1 MAEDTGRPDD
11 GDAHRATPPAETSA
25 LSRRELMRVS
35 AAALAA
41 TSSGIAAVAGS
52 VGVAEAQ
59 PATVSIAGYI
69 LRRLGERDV
78 KHLFGVPG
86 VTCDGVF
93 EEAARMGLSIVVTA
107 SDLEAGYAAD
117 GYARVRGMSAVALTY
132 GVGTLTLA
140 PVVAGAYSERVPMVV
155 LNGGPN
161 SSDLSAQAS
170 LDVLFSHSAGIPDTD
185 LSVFRTIT
193 AAAVRVASAA
203 SAPQQIDDAFRRARI
218 EQRPIYI
225 EVDRDLWSAEVAAP
239 RGPLQINQAAGDAE
253 TGLARDMLQRIRAS
267 QAPVLLLGI
276 EIARQRLAP
285 DVETLV
291 RRLGVPYM
299 TTLLSK
305 SVIAETTPGFAGV
318 YGSTH
323 APPAIE
329 AVIEGADPLIALGT
343 ILGAQHRNLVRTLRP
358 KLIRASSGSIT
369 FGTQPKRP
377 ANLRRL
383 IAALNA
389 ELAAGTWRP
398 DPAWTA
404 RARLP
409 GLSFDDRRRSVPAPR
424 PAVPPRTPAAAGM
437 TYDEAMREVSGAL
450 DDTLITIT
458 DTSLLMYPAADLAVK
473 GAQSFIAN
481 SVWQSIG
488 YSVAASVGVGV
499 AQTRRPLVLIGD
511 GGFQMTAQ
519 ALSTLTRQKIRAI
532 VLVFD
537 NALYAIEQFLLRPSF
552 FTTASAP
559 TAHLTLNRWDYAAL
573 AKALGCASGVTV
585 ATPAEL
591 RGALATA
598 KAADG
603 PALIAVRIAE
613 KDLPDG
619 LPSA

>member
-1 MAEDTGRPDD
+1 MVDDTRRPE
-11 GDAHRATPPAETSA
+11 GAQPDAPPADAPPLT
-25 LSRRELMRVS
+25 RRELIQVS

-41 TSSGIAAVAGS
+41 TSGGLAAVAAS
-52 VGVAEAQ
+52 TTPAEAQ
-59 PATVSIAGYI
+59 PATVSIAEYI

-93 EEAARMGLSIVVTA
+93 EAAARMGLTIVVTA

-132 GVGTLTLA
+132 GVGTLTIV
-140 PVVAGAYSERVPMVV
+140 PVVAGAYAERVPMIV

-170 LDVLFSHSAGIPDTD
+170 LDVLFSHSAGIAETD
-185 LSVFRTIT
+185 LTVFRTIT
-193 AAAVRVASAA
+193 AAAVRISAPA
-203 SAPQQIDDAFRRARI
+203 SAPRQIDEAIKRARI
-218 EQRPIYI
+218 EHRPIYI
-225 EVDRDLWSAEVAAP
+225 EVDRDLWKAQVPAP
-239 RGPLQINQAAGDAE
+239 RGPLQIDLAAGDAE
-253 TGLARDMLQRIRAS
+253 VGIARDILQRIRAS
-267 QAPVLLLGI
+267 RAPVLLLGI
-276 EIARQRLAP
+276 EIARQRLAA
-285 DVETLV
+285 DVEKLV
-291 RRLGVPYM
+291 TRLGVPYM

-305 SVIAETTPGFAGV
+305 SVIPETTPGFAGV

-329 AVIEGADPLIALGT
+329 AAIEGADPLVALGT
-343 ILGAQHRNLVRTLRP
+343 ILGAQHRNLVRNLRP
-358 KLIRASSGSIT
+358 RLVRASAGSIT
-369 FGTQPKRP
+369 FGTQAKRP

-383 IAALNA
+383 VAALNT
-389 ELAAGTWRP
+389 ELASGNWRP

-404 RARLP
+404 RARLQ
-409 GLSFDDRRRSVPAPR
+409 GLSFDERRRSVATPR
-424 PAVPPRTPAAAGM
+424 PASPPRNPAAAGM
-437 TYDEAMREVSGAL
+437 TYDAAMREVSGAL
-450 DDTLITIT
+450 DETLIAIS

-488 YSVAASVGVGV
+488 YSMAASVGIGV

-519 ALSTLTRQKIRAI
+519 ALSTLARQKVRAI

-537 NALYAIEQFLLRPSF
+537 NALYGIEQFLLQPSF
-552 FTTASAP
+552 FTSAAAP

-573 AKALGCASGVTV
+573 AKALGCASGVTA
-585 ATPAEL
+585 ATPGDL
-591 RGALATA
+591 RSALAAA
-598 KAADG
+598 KNADG

-619 LPSA
+619 LPGA

>member
-1 MAEDTGRPDD
+1 MAEKTGRPNE
-11 GDAHRATPPAETSA
+11 AQTAAPSA
-25 LSRRELMRVS
+25 DVAPLTRRELIRSS

-41 TSSGIAAVAGS
+41 SSSALAAVATPTTS
-52 VGVAEAQ
+52 AQAQ
-59 PATVSIAGYI
+59 PATVSIAEYI

-86 VTCDGVF
+86 VTCDAVF
-93 EEAARMGLSIVVTA
+93 EAAARMGLTTVVTA

-117 GYARVRGMSAVALTY
+117 GYARVRGMSAVAVTY

-140 PVVAGAYSERVPMVV
+140 PVVAGANAERVAMVV
-155 LNGGPN
+155 LNGGP
-161 SSDLSAQAS
+161 SSADLSAQAN
-170 LDVLFSHSAGIPDTD
+170 LDVLFSHSTGLPDTD
-185 LSVFRTIT
+185 LTVFRAIT
-193 AAAVRVASAA
+193 AAAVRIASAA
-203 SAPQQIDDAFRRARI
+203 SAPQRIDDAIRRARI

-225 EVDRDLWSAEVAAP
+225 EVDRDLWAVQVPAP
-239 RGPLQINQAAGDAE
+239 SGPLQINPAAGEAE
-253 TGLARDMLQRIRAS
+253 TGIARDILQRIRS
-267 QAPVLLLGI
+267 SRAPVLLLGI
-276 EIARQRLAP
+276 EIARQRLAAE
-285 DVETLV
+285 VETLV
-291 RRLGVPYM
+291 ARLGVPYM

-305 SVIAETTPGFAGV
+305 SVIAETTTGFAGV

-329 AVIEGADPLIALGT
+329 AAIEGADPLVALGT
-343 ILGAQHRNLVRTLRP
+343 ILGAQHRNLVRTVRP
-358 KLIRASSGSIT
+358 KLIRASSGSIA
-369 FGTQPKRP
+369 FGTEPKRP

-389 ELAAGTWRP
+389 ELASGTWRP
-398 DPAWTA
+398 DPSWIA

-424 PAVPPRTPAAAGM
+424 PAVPPRSPAAAGM
-437 TYDEAMREVSGAL
+437 TYDAAMREVSAAL
-450 DDTLITIT
+450 DETLITIT

-473 GAQSFIAN
+473 GAQSFLAN
-481 SVWQSIG
+481 GVWQSIG

-499 AQTRRPLVLIGD
+499 AQARRPLVLIGD

-519 ALSTLTRQKIRAI
+519 ALSTLARQKVRAI

-537 NALYAIEQFLLRPSF
+537 NALYGIEQFLLRPSF
-552 FTTASAP
+552 FTNASAP

-573 AKALGCASGVTV
+573 AKAMGCASGVTA

-591 RGALATA
+591 RSALNSA
-598 KAADG
+598 KTADG

-619 LPSA
+619 LPNA